1 MRSFLL
7 MATMILGGCG
17 TEEVPTETLKL
28 ACGSGPC
35 GDIYTEDLL
44 HKDATTIDKLREYVL
59 SKKLSK
65 KLADTPFKQ
74 EKDGRGDIDDLMWG
88 LEIVQHLYG
97 INPIFALA
105 LSIHE
110 SGWGTSRLSREKH
123 NLWGWNSGY
132 CTSDGRCGDSFDK
145 ATGFG
150 SYGNG
155 FNTVFRKI
163 RHNYLTERDPAA
175 GTGKYYHRCGDKKRV
190 HCADKDAK
198 EDRAC
203 GATLAGMNCSYAE
216 DNNWAK
222 AIRSH
227 MNNITTYINSS
238 AEVEPLSSC
247 ALEEE

>member
-1 MRSFLL
+1 MRSLL
-7 MATMILGGCG
+7 LIATMILVSCG

-28 ACGSGPC
+28 ACGGDSC

-44 HKDATTIDKLREYVL
+44 RGDAGTIDNLRKYVL
-59 SKKLSK
+59 NKKLGK
-65 KLADTPFKQ
+65 RLATTPFKQ
-74 EKDGRGDIDDLMWG
+74 ENDGRGDIDDLMWG

-110 SGWGTSRLSREKH
+110 SGWGTSRLGREKH

-132 CTSDGRCGDSFDK
+132 CTSASRCGDSFDK

-163 RHNYLTERDPAA
+163 KRHYLTERDPAA
-175 GTGKYYHRCGDKKRV
+175 GTGRYYHRCGDKKRV
-190 HCADKDAK
+190 HCVGNDIK
-198 EDRAC
+198 EGRAC

-216 DNNWAK
+216 DDNWALK
-222 AIRSH
+222 IRSH
-227 MNNITTYINSS
+227 MSDITAYIKSD
-238 AEVEPLSSC
+238 AEAEPLSRC
-247 ALEEE
+247 ALEEG